1 LAEVSD
7 RAGVSWGALV
17 LAAALPVVYLHAD
30 YQPTFSL
37 DAGSTSVD
45 IALSD
50 LAVLAVAVAAIAAAL
65 TNGLGRLRPA
75 LLMWIVGALLLA
87 WVAFETLRPL
97 ARDDP
102 EWADQVVSAAKLAQ
116 YATLAVAVPLLV
128 RRLEELAVVLWVLTA
143 WCAVAAAV
151 AVAQFFGLDVFDA
164 WQAGW
169 RQPSFVGHH
178 DLASLGALSLAV
190 GLAALLVGRG
200 LLPSP
205 TLLPV
210 ALAGG
215 MLALVLSGSVA
226 AAGGLVLAG
235 VVLVAAAWRRFAP
248 SWRQLAALAAVV
260 VTVTGGVVALR
271 ADPLESFL
279 VFLGVREEQP
289 VQGIETYSQRSVLAY
304 IGLRIF
310 ADNPILGV
318 GWQRSSQPDEF
329 MPYVD
334 DARRRFPTVDDQAFP
349 APGREWGVQ
358 NAYIQSLADLG
369 LPGFVL
375 LLGLFGSGVVLAL
388 RAAARAPARW
398 AATTGLGSLGA
409 IVTLMGIWASVGLVS
424 GIPLQ
429 ASTSLALGLAATG
442 AAAAWE
448 TRTDA

>member
-1 LAEVSD
+1 
-7 RAGVSWGALV
+7 
-17 LAAALPVVYLHAD
+17 LAAAIPVVYLHAD
-30 YQPTFSL
+30 YQPALSM
-37 DAGSTSVD
+37 DIGSTSVD
-45 IALSD
+45 VVLSD
-50 LAVLAVAVAAIAAAL
+50 LAVLAVGVAAIAAL
-65 TNGLGRLRPA
+65 LRDGPGRLRPG
-75 LLMWIVGALLLA
+75 LSVWIAGALLPA

-102 EWADQVVSAAKLAQ
+102 EWADHIVSAAKLAE
-116 YATLAVAVPLLV
+116 YATLAVAIPLLI
-128 RRLEELAVVLWVLTA
+128 RRLEELSVVLWVLTA

-151 AVAQFFGLDVFDA
+151 AAAQFFGLDVFDA
-164 WQAGW
+164 WKAGW

-190 GLAALLVGRG
+190 GLAALLAGRG

-205 TLLPV
+205 RLLPL

-215 MLALVLSGSVA
+215 MVALVLSGSVA

-235 VVLVAAAWRRFAP
+235 VALVVVARRRFAP
-248 SWRQLAALAAVV
+248 SRRQLAALAAVV
-260 VTVTGGVVALR
+260 LTVAGGVVALR

-279 VFLGVREEQP
+279 AFLGVRDEQP
-289 VQGIETYSQRSVLAY
+289 VGGIETYSQRSVLSY

-310 ADNPILGV
+310 ADHPLLGV
-318 GWQRSSQPDEF
+318 GWQRSSRPEEF

-334 DARRRFPTVDDQAFP
+334 DARERFPTVVEEAFP

-369 LPGFVL
+369 VPGLVL
-375 LLGLFGSGVVLAL
+375 LLGLFGSGIAL
-388 RAAARAPARW
+388 SARATARAPARW

-448 TRTDA
+448 TRSDG